1 MPVPVLMSNPYLYVY
16 IRKLYGARARARYAN
31 VEPPTRQPAVS
42 LAPSGLA

>member
-1 MPVPVLMSNPYLYVY
+1 MPVLMSNPTYTYDYTV
-16 IRKLYGARARARYAN
+16 RRARIARYAN

>member
-1 MPVPVLMSNPYLYVY
+1 MPVLMSNPYLYV
-16 IRKLYGARARARYAN
+16 RLYDYTVRRARIARYAN

>member
-1 MPVPVLMSNPYLYVY
+1 MPVLMSNPYLYVY
-16 IRKLYGARARARYAN
+16 ENCTARAQKARYAN

>member
-1 MPVPVLMSNPYLYVY
+1 MPVMDAYPYLYVKY
-16 IRKLYGARARARYAN
+16 DYTVRRARIARYAN

>member
-1 MPVPVLMSNPYLYVY
+1 MPVLMSNPTYTYT
-16 IRKLYGARARARYAN
+16 LYGARAKPRYAN